1 MLLVH
6 AAVHVVPPL
15 LHQARQVHQRRH
27 QPCCNTTYLQV
38 QLLLNCAD
46 AQATQ
51 VSRDETSGV
60 MAGLPASVIVPF
72 VSHDGLAAPL
82 AQ

>member
-1 MLLVH
+1 MLLCMSYLLFYVRLIRFIKD
-6 AAVHVVPPL
+6 VISPSVIPL
-15 LHQARQVHQRRH
+15 AG
-27 QPCCNTTYLQV
+27 QV
-38 QLLLNCAD
+38 QLVLSRAD

-60 MAGLPASVIVPF
+60 MAGLPASVIVPL
-72 VSHDGLAAPL
+72 VSHVRVVAPL